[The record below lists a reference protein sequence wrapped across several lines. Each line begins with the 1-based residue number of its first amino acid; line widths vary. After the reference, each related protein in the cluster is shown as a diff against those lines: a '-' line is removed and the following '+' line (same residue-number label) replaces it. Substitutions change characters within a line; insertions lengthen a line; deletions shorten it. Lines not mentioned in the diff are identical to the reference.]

1 MSSCSPN
8 SSLNLIAGPARDYV
22 ERVLLFKESNAIQP
36 GSTRIHQ
43 ISIKP
48 VTVTGDYLN
57 LHNYSIVGSK
67 RWYFDSSRSNLDNT

>member
-1 MSSCSPN
+1 MSSSSPN
-8 SSLNLIAGPARDYV
+8 SSLNLIGGPEWEYV
-22 ERVLLFKESNAIQP
+22 ECVLLFKESNAIRP

-67 RWYFDSSRSNLDNT
+67 RWYFESSRSTWE

>member
-1 MSSCSPN
+1 MSSSSPN
-8 SSLNLIAGPARDYV
+8 SSLNLIAGPEWDYV
-22 ERVLLFKESNAIQP
+22 ERVLLFKESNAIRQ

-48 VTVTGDYLN
+48 VIVTGNYLN

-67 RWYFDSSRSNLDNT
+67 

>member
-1 MSSCSPN
+1 MSSSSPN
-8 SSLNLIAGPARDYV
+8 SSLNLIAGPAWDYV
-22 ERVLLFKESNAIQP
+22 EHVLLFKESNAIRP
-36 GSTRIHQ
+36 GSTRIQQ

-67 RWYFDSSRSNLDNT
+67 RWYFDSSRSTWE